1 MITIERGDR
10 VKNFKSRLLA
20 SMANHATL
28 LLLAAMPKDSKIRR
42 LFADRAG
49 KVPYL
54 GRSLARAVALCLY
67 KAWLATIVAAIIL
80 AGMSGAWGVL
90 TQNRTAEPDGWIKG
104 GARVEAS
111 ADVKLVA
118 WVAKVAC
125 AKISCS
131 REVFDVVDL
140 GAESALAVGKLSK
153 ELPGTRY
160 GDRSSALVRWRDGG
174 QARAMFIGSLSEV
187 RSAEAFIKMR
197 LSEETERLSKAG
209 DMGFV
214 SAMDAALARGAT
226 EQQALAAGRAARQK
240 ITSEGEKQGLASI
253 AKAFS
258 QKRTLSISLSS
269 IQYWVEASGK
279 DVRPGSDGFAAQQ
292 FAAHFLA
299 TKASGIW
306 TLVAGLIAG
315 AIFLLIR
322 AAGAWIKAV
331 DENRLALAAVKEYVG
346 LCLASMSRGG
356 AKRESKARRI

>member
-1 MITIERGDR
+1 M
-10 VKNFKSRLLA
+10 KNFKSRLLA
-20 SMANHATL
+20 TMANHATL
-28 LLLAAMPKDSKIRR
+28 LLLAAMRKDSKIRR

-49 KVPYL
+49 KVPSL
-54 GRSLARAVALCLY
+54 GRSSARAGALCLY
-67 KAWLATIVAAIIL
+67 KAWLATIVVAIIL
-80 AGMSGAWGVL
+80 AAMWAACVVL
-90 TQNRTAEPDGWIKG
+90 PQSLTKEHDGWIKG
-104 GARVEAS
+104 EARVVAS
-111 ADVKLVA
+111 ADVRLAA
-118 WVAKVAC
+118 WIAEVAC

-131 REVFDVVDL
+131 REIFEVVDL
-140 GAESALAVGKLSK
+140 GAVSTLALGELSK
-153 ELPGTRY
+153 ELPETRY
-160 GDRSSALVRWRDGG
+160 GDRSNAFVRWQDGG
-174 QARAMFIGSLSEV
+174 QARAMFVGSLGES
-187 RSAEAFIKMR
+187 RSAEALIKMR
-197 LSEETERLSKAG
+197 LSEEAAWLSKAG
-209 DMGFV
+209 AVGFV